1 MVDLQLVAKQAI
13 DIIYIHE
20 DGDPM
25 ANKRGAKTKTAKGQE
40 TIPILIRLCRADH
53 ELVKKRASMLGMNL
67 STFLRLLIRTGRI
80 ELDERKQKI

>member
-1 MVDLQLVAKQAI
+1 
-13 DIIYIHE
+13 
-20 DGDPM
+20 M
-25 ANKRGAKTKTAKGQE
+25 ANKRGAKTKTAKRQE

-67 STFLRLLIRTGRI
+67 STFLRLPIRTGRI